1 MSMFPMAGRGGG
13 GTDTVAAEILTA
25 AGATRTIGSS
35 AGWTDSGSAIEFV
48 APAGSQVAQIGSVS
62 EFLVWET
69 STTVSDAANKEIGVR
84 LRNLSTPAGSSMSVV
99 LWYGIA
105 FAADA
110 ASYNPATT
118 PTCVVWHHLGRATND
133 NSTCRV
139 GTTNDNGGINSGTS
153 VGVLDRSEL
162 RINIGG
168 GGGNE
173 RGLWQLLS
181 YGDGVTG
188 TRWDNAQ
195 NNATLTGS
203 HKLLVVL
210 GVCRSDTE
218 ASPSG
223 DISAILEWMAPGADW
238 TPPS

>member
-1 MSMFPMAGRGGG
+1 MAGRSAGAGAG
-13 GTDTVAAEILTA
+13 VSAEALTQA
-25 AGATRTIGSS
+25 SATRTIGSS
-35 AGWTDSGSAIEFV
+35 AGWSDNGGVIEFV
-48 APAGSQVAQIGSVS
+48 APAGSQVSQIGSVS

-162 RINIGG
+162 RVNIGD
-168 GGGNE
+168 GGNE

-181 YGDGVTG
+181 YGDGLTG
-188 TRWDNAQ
+188 PDWRNAQ
-195 NNATLTGS
+195 NNAQLTDS
-203 HKLLVVL
+203 HKILVVL

-218 ASPSG
+218 AAASG
-223 DISAILEWMAPGADW
+223 TISVLPEWMAPGADW
-238 TPPS
+238 TAP